1 MINSLITASVPFGY
15 TLSGMNI
22 AVYIRVSSYSQKS
35 DSQRADIRRWLTAHG
50 HDPDSVQWFEDRETG
65 ATLQRSGFIALQEA
79 IFAGTVKTVVVW
91 KLDRL
96 ARSMREGIN
105 TISAW
110 CESGVRVVS
119 VTQQIDL
126 SGTVGH
132 LVAGVLFA
140 IAEIELQNTRERQA
154 AGIATAR
161 TKGVYKGRTKGTMK
175 ARPRRALEL
184 KTRGLTAPEIAQVLN
199 VSERTVWRYL
209 GLPVSADPCTT
220 NSC

>member
-1 MINSLITASVPFGY
+1 MSMIG
-15 TLSGMNI
+15 
-22 AVYIRVSSYSQKS
+22 VYIRVSSHSQKS
-35 DSQRADIRRWLTAHG
+35 DSQHAEIRRWLTAHG
-50 HDPDSVQWFEDRETG
+50 HDLETVQWFEDTETG
-65 ATLQRSGFIALQEA
+65 ATLTRSGLIRLQEA

-105 TISAW
+105 ILSRW

-140 IAEIELQNTRERQA
+140 IAEIELQHVKERQT
-154 AGIATAR
+154 AGIALAKQR
-161 TKGVYKGRTKGTMK
+161 GVYKGRKHGATKTN
-175 ARPRRALEL
+175 PRRAREL
-184 KTRGLTAPEIAQVLN
+184 RDKGMTLPEIAQALSVDK
-199 VSERTVWRYL
+199 RTVSRYL
-209 GLPVSADPCTT
+209 KRGSA
-220 NSC
+220 